1 MNAPAAPVV
10 KDLVLIGGG
19 HTHVAVLKR
28 FGMRPVPG
36 VRITVI
42 ARDVHTPYSGML
54 PGFVA
59 GHYTFDEVH
68 IDLARLARFAGAR
81 LYHQPAVGLDLDRR
95 EVRCEGRPPVP
106 YDVLSINVGSTPA
119 FHGVPGAAEVVVPVK
134 PISRFVERWRRLR
147 ARVLSAE
154 APVRIGVVGAGAGGV
169 ELLLAVQF
177 ALQRA
182 LGADRRALFPEMH
195 LFGADETILP
205 TRGRGVRRRLDRV
218 LRARGVRLHLGQPVT
233 AVRDG
238 AVVLGGVA
246 AARDGAVALGD
257 GAAARD
263 DGAVLGGGAAVPLD
277 EILWVTQA
285 GAPPWPRAAGLAVD
299 AEGFIEVADT
309 LRSTSHPDVFAAG
322 DVAAVVGHPREKAG
336 VFAVRQGPPLA
347 RNLRRV
353 LLGRPPQPFRPQ
365 RRFLILVSTGDRY
378 AVGGR
383 GAWSCEGT
391 LVWRW
396 KDRIDRRF
404 MAKYADL
411 PEMRAAE
418 GPAVAAGLAAPD
430 DLKAISTAAMR
441 CGGCGSKVGATPLDR
456 VLARLTP
463 VRRDDVLVGLDAPD
477 DAAVVQVPPGKAL
490 VRTVDAFRAIVDDP
504 FVFGQITAN
513 HCLGDIF
520 AMGAEA
526 QTALAVATVPFGLDR
541 KVEDTL
547 VQLLAG
553 AVGVLNEAGA
563 ALVGGH
569 TSEGA
574 ELALGLSLTGL
585 VDADA
590 VLRKS
595 GLRPGDRLVLTK
607 GLGTGTLFAAEMR
620 MRAKGRWID
629 GAIEAM
635 RQSSRLAAVTLRRHG
650 ATACTDV
657 TGFGLLGH
665 LVEMTRASGVDARL
679 DLAAVPVLDGALET
693 AGAGL
698 LSSLHPHNVRLRRA
712 VDDPGAH
719 AGDPRYRLLYDPQ
732 TAGGL
737 LAGVPA
743 DRAEACVAE
752 LVAQGYPQ
760 AAVVG
765 AVEPRGD
772 QGPPVRLT

>member
-1 MNAPAAPVV
+1 MNDHTVPVV

-19 HTHVAVLKR
+19 HTHVAVLRR
-28 FGMRPVPG
+28 FGMRPEPG
-36 VRITVI
+36 VRITLI

-54 PGFVA
+54 PGLVA
-59 GHYTFDEVH
+59 GHYTFDDVH

-106 YDVLSINVGSTPA
+106 YDIVSINVGSTPA
-119 FHGVPGAAEVVVPVK
+119 FHGVPGAAEAVIPVK
-134 PISRFVERWRRLR
+134 PIGRFVERWTRLR

-154 APVRIGVVGAGAGGV
+154 APMRIGVVGAGAGGV
-169 ELLLAVQF
+169 ELLLAMQF
-177 ALQRA
+177 ALRQMLA
-182 LGADRRALFPEMH
+182 GSDRGGQVPEMH
-195 LFGADETILP
+195 LFGAEETILP
-205 TRGRGVRRRLDRV
+205 THNAGVRQRLERV
-218 LRARGVRLHLGQPVT
+218 LRARGAHLHLGQPVT
-233 AVRDG
+233 AVR
-238 AVVLGGVA
+238 GGV
-246 AARDGAVALGD
+246 VVCGD
-257 GAAARD
+257 GAAVR
-263 DGAVLGGGAAVPLD
+263 LD

-285 GAPPWPRAAGLAVD
+285 GAARWPRDAGLAVD
-299 AEGFIEVADT
+299 DEGFIAVDDT

-322 DVAAVVGHPREKAG
+322 DAAAVVGNPREKAG

-347 RNLRRV
+347 RNLRRA
-353 LLGRPPQPFRPQ
+353 LLGRRPRPFHPQ
-365 RRFLILVSTGDRY
+365 RRFLTLVSTGDRY

-383 GAWSCEGT
+383 GTRSFEGT
-391 LVWRW
+391 LAWRW
-396 KDRIDRRF
+396 KDWIDRRF

-411 PEMRAAE
+411 PEMRRPT
-418 GPAVAAGLAAPD
+418 GPAVSAGLAGPE
-430 DLKAISTAAMR
+430 DLQAISTAAMR

-463 VRRDDVLVGLDAPD
+463 VRRDDVLIGLDAPD
-477 DAAVVQVPPGKAL
+477 DAAVVRVPPGKVL

-504 FVFGQITAN
+504 FVFGEITAN

-547 VQLLAG
+547 AQLLAG
-553 AVGVLNEAGA
+553 AIGVLNEAGA

-574 ELALGLSLTGL
+574 ELGLGLSLTGL
-585 VDADA
+585 VDAGA
-590 VLRKS
+590 ILRKG

-629 GAIEAM
+629 GAIAAM
-635 RQSSRLAAVTLRRHG
+635 RQSSRLAAASLRQHG

-665 LVEMTRASGVDARL
+665 LVEMTRASEVAVRL
-679 DLAAVPVLDGALET
+679 DLPAIPVLDGALET
-693 AGAGL
+693 SRAGF

-712 VDDPGAH
+712 VDDPEEH
-719 AGDPRYRLLYDPQ
+719 AGDPRYRLLFDPQ

-743 DRAEACVAE
+743 DRADACLAD
-752 LVAQGYPQ
+752 LLARGYAQ
-760 AAVVG
+760 AVIIG

-772 QGPPVRLT
+772 DAPPVRLVRGG

>member
-1 MNAPAAPVV
+1 MNDRPVPVV

-28 FGMRPVPG
+28 FGMRPLPG
-36 VRITVI
+36 VRLTLI

-54 PGFVA
+54 PGLVA

-95 EVRCEGRPPVP
+95 EVHCEGRPPVS
-106 YDVLSINVGSTPA
+106 YDVVSINVGSTPA
-119 FHGVPGAAEVVVPVK
+119 FGGVPGAAETAIPVK
-134 PISRFVERWRRLR
+134 PISRFVERWTRLR

-154 APVRIGVVGAGAGGV
+154 VPVRIGVVGAGAGGV

-177 ALQRA
+177 ALGRLLA
-182 LGADRRALFPEMH
+182 GSDRPAPEMH
-195 LFGADETILP
+195 LFGAGGTILP
-205 TRGRGVRRRLDRV
+205 THNPGARRRLERV
-218 LRARGVRLHLGQPVT
+218 LRERGVHRHLGQPVT

-238 AVVLGGVA
+238 AVVT
-246 AARDGAVALGD
+246 GD
-257 GAAARD
+257 GAAV
-263 DGAVLGGGAAVPLD
+263 GLD
-277 EILWVTQA
+277 EVLWVTQA

-299 AEGFIEVADT
+299 DEGFIRVDDT

-322 DVAAVVGHPREKAG
+322 DVAAVVAHPREKAG

-353 LLGRPPQPFRPQ
+353 LLGRRPRPFRPQ
-365 RRFLILVSTGDRY
+365 RRFLTLVSTGDRY

-383 GAWSCEGT
+383 GPWSFEGALAWR
-391 LVWRW
+391 L
-396 KDRIDRRF
+396 KDWIDRRF

-411 PEMRAAE
+411 PEMRAA
-418 GPAVAAGLAAPD
+418 GPVLAAGLAAPD
-430 DLKAISTAAMR
+430 ELKAISTAAMR

-477 DAAVVQVPPGKAL
+477 DAAVVHVPPGKVL

-513 HCLGDIF
+513 HCLGDVF

-547 VQLLAG
+547 VQLLGG
-553 AVGVLNEAGA
+553 AVGVLNDAGA

-590 VLRKS
+590 VLRKG

-607 GLGTGTLFAAEMR
+607 GIGTGTLFAAEMR

-635 RQSSRLAAVTLRRHG
+635 RQSSRLAAATLRRHG

-693 AGAGL
+693 ARAGL

-712 VDDPGAH
+712 VDDPEAH
-719 AGDPRYRLLYDPQ
+719 AADPRYRLLYDPQ

-743 DRAEACVAE
+743 DRADACVAD
-752 LVAQGYPQ
+752 LAAQGYPQ

-772 QGPPVRLT
+772 HGPPVRLT

>member
-1 MNAPAAPVV
+1 MNNRTVPVV
-10 KDLVLIGGG
+10 KDLLLIGGG

-36 VRITVI
+36 VRITLI

-54 PGFVA
+54 PGLVA
-59 GHYTFDEVH
+59 GHYTFDDVH

-81 LYHQPAVGLDLDRR
+81 LFHQPAVGLDLDRR
-95 EVRCEGRPPVP
+95 EVHCEGRPPVP
-106 YDVLSINVGSTPA
+106 YDLVSINVGSTPA
-119 FHGVPGAAEVVVPVK
+119 FDGVPGAAEAAIPVK
-134 PISRFVERWRRLR
+134 PIGRFVERWTRLR
-147 ARVLSAE
+147 ARVLSAG
-154 APVRIGVVGAGAGGV
+154 AAVRIGVVGAGAGGV
-169 ELLLAVQF
+169 ELLLAMQF
-177 ALQRA
+177 ALRQMLA
-182 LGADRRALFPEMH
+182 GSDRPGQVPELH
-195 LFGADETILP
+195 LFGAGETILP
-205 TRGRGVRRRLDRV
+205 THNPGVRRRLEGV
-218 LRARGVRLHLGQPVT
+218 LQARGVHVHLGQPVT
-233 AVRDG
+233 AVREG
-238 AVVLGGVA
+238 AVVI
-246 AARDGAVALGD
+246 GD
-257 GAAARD
+257 GLTVR
-263 DGAVLGGGAAVPLD
+263 LD

-285 GAPPWPRAAGLAVD
+285 GAPPWPGAAGLAVD
-299 AEGFIEVADT
+299 DEGFIEVDDT

-322 DVAAVVGHPREKAG
+322 DVAAVAGHPREKAG

-353 LLGRPPQPFRPQ
+353 LLGRRPRPFHPQ
-365 RRFLILVSTGDRY
+365 RRFLTLVSTGDRY

-383 GAWSCEGT
+383 GPWSFEGA

-396 KDRIDRRF
+396 KDWIDRRF

-411 PEMRAAE
+411 PAMRE
-418 GPAVAAGLAAPD
+418 TGPAVAPGLAAPE
-430 DLKAISTAAMR
+430 DLQAISTAAMR

-456 VLARLTP
+456 VLAQLTP
-463 VRRDDVLVGLDAPD
+463 VRRDDVLIGLDAPD
-477 DAAVVQVPPGKAL
+477 DAAVVRVPPGQVL

-569 TSEGA
+569 TSEGV
-574 ELALGLSLTGL
+574 ELSLGLSLTGL

-590 VLRKS
+590 VLRKG

-635 RQSSRLAAVTLRRHG
+635 RQSSRLAAVSLQRHG

-665 LVEMTRASGVDARL
+665 LVEMTRASGVDVRL
-679 DLAAVPVLDGALET
+679 DLSAIPALDGALET
-693 AGAGL
+693 SRAGL

-712 VDDPGAH
+712 VDEPEGH

-743 DRAEACVAE
+743 DRADACLAD
-752 LVAQGYPQ
+752 LLAQGYAQ
-760 AAVVG
+760 AAIIG

-772 QGPPVRLT
+772 QGPPVRLVRGGWESAP

>member
-1 MNAPAAPVV
+1 MNDRAAPVV

-28 FGMRPVPG
+28 FGMRPLPG
-36 VRITVI
+36 VRVTLI

-59 GHYTFDEVH
+59 GHYTFDDVH
-68 IDLARLARFAGAR
+68 IDLGRLARFAGAR
-81 LYHQPAVGLDLDRR
+81 LLRQPAVGLDLGRR
-95 EVRCEGRPPVP
+95 EVQCERRPPVP
-106 YDVLSINVGSTPA
+106 YDLVSINVGSTPA
-119 FHGVPGAAEVVVPVK
+119 FDGVPGAEAAVIPVK
-134 PISRFVERWRRLR
+134 PIGRFVERWERLR
-147 ARVLSAE
+147 ARVLSAA
-154 APVRIGVVGAGAGGV
+154 APVRVGIVGAGAGGV

-177 ALQRA
+177 ALRRA
-182 LGADRRALFPEMH
+182 LGEERRALFPAMH
-195 LFGADETILP
+195 LFGAGETILP
-205 TRGRGVRRRLDRV
+205 THNRGVRRRLERV
-218 LRARGVRLHLGQPVT
+218 LRARGVHLHLGQPVT
-233 AVRDG
+233 AVHGG
-238 AVVLGGVA
+238 AVV
-246 AARDGAVALGD
+246 R
-257 GAAARD
+257 
-263 DGAVLGGGAAVPLD
+263 GGGAATALD

-299 AEGFIEVADT
+299 EQGFVQVDDT
-309 LRSTSHPDVFAAG
+309 LRSTSHPEVFAAG

-353 LLGRPPQPFRPQ
+353 LLGHRPRPFRPQ
-365 RRFLILVSTGDRY
+365 RRFLTLVSTGDRR

-383 GAWSCEGT
+383 GSRSFEG
-391 LVWRW
+391 VWAWRW

-404 MAKYADL
+404 MAEYTDL
-411 PEMRAAE
+411 PEMPAAAA
-418 GPAVAAGLAAPD
+418 PAVAAGLAGPE
-430 DLKAISTAAMR
+430 DLRAISTAAMR

-477 DAAVVQVPPGKAL
+477 DAAVVRVPPGRVL

-504 FVFGQITAN
+504 FVFGEITAN
-513 HCLGDIF
+513 HCLGDVF

-547 VQLLAG
+547 TQLLAG

-590 VLRKS
+590 VLRKG

-607 GLGTGTLFAAEMR
+607 GLGTGTLFAADMR
-620 MRAKGRWID
+620 LRARGRWID
-629 GAIEAM
+629 RAVEAM
-635 RQSSRLAAVTLRRHG
+635 RQSSRLAAVSLRGHG

-665 LVEMTRASGVDARL
+665 LVEMTRASGVDVRL
-679 DLAAVPVLDGALET
+679 DLSAVPVLDGALET
-693 AGAGL
+693 SRAGL
-698 LSSLHPHNVRLRRA
+698 LSSLHPHNLRLRRA
-712 VDDPGAH
+712 VDDPEAH
-719 AGDPRYRLLYDPQ
+719 AADPLYRLLYDPQ

-743 DRAEACVAE
+743 DRADACVAD
-752 LVAQGYPQ
+752 LRARGYAR
-760 AAVVG
+760 AAIIG
-765 AVEPRGD
+765 LVEPREDG
-772 QGPPVRLT
+772 GPPVRLTAPGR

>member
-1 MNAPAAPVV
+1 MNDRAAPVV

-36 VRITVI
+36 VRITLI

-54 PGFVA
+54 PGLVA
-59 GHYTFDEVH
+59 GHYTFDDAH
-68 IDLARLARFAGAR
+68 IDLGRLARFAGAR
-81 LYHQPAVGLDLDRR
+81 LFHQAAVGLDLERR
-95 EVRCEGRPPVP
+95 EVQCEGRPPVP
-106 YDVLSINVGSTPA
+106 YDLVSINVGSTPA
-119 FHGVPGAAEVVVPVK
+119 FHGAPGAEAAAIPVK
-134 PISRFVERWRRLR
+134 PISGFVERWTRLR

-154 APVRIGVVGAGAGGV
+154 TPVRIGVVGAGAGGV

-177 ALQRA
+177 ALRRG
-182 LGADRRALFPEMH
+182 LGDGRRDLFPAMH

-205 TRGRGVRRRLDRV
+205 THNRGVRRRLERV
-218 LRARGVRLHLGQPVT
+218 LRARGVHLHLGQPVT
-233 AVRDG
+233 AVRGG
-238 AVVLGGVA
+238 AVVRA
-246 AARDGAVALGD
+246 
-257 GAAARD
+257 
-263 DGAVLGGGAAVPLD
+263 GGAAVALD

-285 GAPPWPRAAGLAVD
+285 GAPPWPGAAGLAVD
-299 AEGFIEVADT
+299 EHGFVQVDDT

-322 DVAAVVGHPREKAG
+322 DAAAVVGHPREKAG

-353 LLGRPPQPFRPQ
+353 LLGRRPRPFRPQ
-365 RRFLILVSTGDRY
+365 RRFLSLVSTGDCY

-383 GAWSCEGT
+383 GPWSFEGG
-391 LVWRW
+391 LAWRW

-404 MAKYADL
+404 MAQYADL
-411 PEMRAAE
+411 PEMPAAA
-418 GPAVAAGLAAPD
+418 GPAVASGLAGPE
-430 DLKAISTAAMR
+430 DLRAISTAAMR

-477 DAAVVQVPPGKAL
+477 DAAVVQVPPGRVL
-490 VRTVDAFRAIVDDP
+490 VRTVDSFRAIVDDP
-504 FVFGQITAN
+504 FVFGEITAN
-513 HCLGDIF
+513 HCLGDVF

-585 VDADA
+585 VDAGA
-590 VLRKS
+590 VLRKG

-607 GLGTGTLFAAEMR
+607 GLGTGTLFAADMR
-620 MRAKGRWID
+620 MRARGRWIE
-629 GAIEAM
+629 GAIQAM
-635 RQSSRLAAVTLRRHG
+635 RQSSRLAAVSLRGHG

-665 LVEMTRASGVDARL
+665 LVEMTRASGVGVRL
-679 DLAAVPVLDGALET
+679 DLSAVPVLDGALET
-693 AGAGL
+693 SRAGL

-712 VDDPGAH
+712 VDDPEAH
-719 AGDPRYRLLYDPQ
+719 AADPRYRLLYDPQ

-743 DRAEACVAE
+743 DRADACLAD
-752 LVAQGYPQ
+752 LRARGYAQ
-760 AAVVG
+760 AAIIG
-765 AVEPRGD
+765 AVEARED
-772 QGPPVRLT
+772 HGPPVRLAR

>member
-1 MNAPAAPVV
+1 MNDRTVPVV

-19 HTHVAVLKR
+19 HTHVAVLRR

-36 VRITVI
+36 VRITLI
-42 ARDVHTPYSGML
+42 ARDIHTPYSGML
-54 PGFVA
+54 PGLVA
-59 GHYTFDEVH
+59 GHYTFDDVH

-81 LYHQPAVGLDLDRR
+81 LYHQPAAGLDLDRR
-95 EVRCEGRPPVP
+95 EVHCEGRPPVP
-106 YDVLSINVGSTPA
+106 YDLVSINVGSTPA
-119 FHGVPGAAEVVVPVK
+119 FDGVPGAAEAVIPVK
-134 PISRFVERWRRLR
+134 PIGRFVERWTRLR

-154 APVRIGVVGAGAGGV
+154 VPVRIGVVGAGAGGV

-177 ALQRA
+177 ALRQMLAGSNR
-182 LGADRRALFPEMH
+182 GGQVPEMY
-195 LFGADETILP
+195 LFGAGETILP
-205 TRGRGVRRRLDRV
+205 THNPGVRQRLERV
-218 LRARGVRLHLGQPVT
+218 LRARGVHLHLGQPVT
-233 AVRDG
+233 AVRES
-238 AVVLGGVA
+238 VVVC
-246 AARDGAVALGD
+246 GD
-257 GAAARD
+257 GAAVR
-263 DGAVLGGGAAVPLD
+263 LD

-285 GAPPWPRAAGLAVD
+285 GAPSWPRAAGLAVD
-299 AEGFIEVADT
+299 DEGFIEVDDT

-322 DVAAVVGHPREKAG
+322 DVAAVVGNPREKAG

-347 RNLRRV
+347 RNLRRA
-353 LLGRPPQPFRPQ
+353 LLGRRPRPFHPQ
-365 RRFLILVSTGDRY
+365 RQFLTLVSTGDRY

-383 GAWSCEGT
+383 GTRSFEGA
-391 LVWRW
+391 LAWRW
-396 KDRIDRRF
+396 KDWIDRRF

-411 PEMRAAE
+411 QEMRRPT
-418 GPAVAAGLAAPD
+418 GPVISAGLASPE
-430 DLKAISTAAMR
+430 DLQAISTAAMR

-463 VRRDDVLVGLDAPD
+463 VRRDDVLIGLDAPD
-477 DAAVVQVPPGKAL
+477 DAAVVRVPPGKVL

-504 FVFGQITAN
+504 FVFGEITAN

-574 ELALGLSLTGL
+574 ELSLGLSLTGL
-585 VDADA
+585 VDEDA
-590 VLRKS
+590 VLRKD

-629 GAIEAM
+629 GAIAAM
-635 RQSSRLAAVTLRRHG
+635 RQSSRLAALSLQRHG

-665 LVEMTRASGVDARL
+665 LVEMTRASEVDVRL
-679 DLAAVPVLDGALET
+679 DLAAIPVLDGALET
-693 AGAGL
+693 SRAGL

-712 VDDPGAH
+712 VDDPEEH
-719 AGDPRYRLLYDPQ
+719 AGDPRYRLLFDPQ

-743 DRAEACVAE
+743 DRADACLAD
-752 LVAQGYPQ
+752 LVARGYAQ
-760 AAVVG
+760 AAIVG

-772 QGPPVRLT
+772 QGPPVRLVRGA

>member
-1 MNAPAAPVV
+1 MNDRAAPVV

-19 HTHVAVLKR
+19 HTHVAVLRR
-28 FGMRPVPG
+28 FGMRPLPG
-36 VRITVI
+36 VRVTLI

-59 GHYTFDEVH
+59 GHYTFDDVH
-68 IDLARLARFAGAR
+68 IDLGRLARFAGVR
-81 LYHQPAVGLDLDRR
+81 LLRQPAVGLDLERR
-95 EVRCEGRPPVP
+95 EVQCEGRPPVP
-106 YDVLSINVGSTPA
+106 YDLVSINVGSTPA
-119 FHGVPGAAEVVVPVK
+119 FDGAPGAEAAVIPVK
-134 PISRFVERWRRLR
+134 PIGRFVERWERLR

-154 APVRIGVVGAGAGGV
+154 APVRVGVVGAGAGGV

-177 ALQRA
+177 ALRRA
-182 LGADRRALFPEMH
+182 LGEERRALFPVMH
-195 LFGADETILP
+195 LFGAGATILP
-205 TRGRGVRRRLDRV
+205 THNRGVRRRLERV
-218 LRARGVRLHLGQPVT
+218 LRARDVRLHLGPPVT

-238 AVVLGGVA
+238 AVVTA
-246 AARDGAVALGD
+246 D
-257 GAAARD
+257 GAAVA
-263 DGAVLGGGAAVPLD
+263 LD

-285 GAPPWPRAAGLAVD
+285 GAAPWPRAAGLAVD
-299 AEGFIEVADT
+299 EQGFVEVDDT
-309 LRSTSHPDVFAAG
+309 LRSTSHPEVFAAG
-322 DVAAVVGHPREKAG
+322 DAAAVVGHPREKAG

-353 LLGRPPQPFRPQ
+353 LLGRRPRPFRPQ
-365 RRFLILVSTGDRY
+365 HRFLALVSTGDRR

-383 GAWSCEGT
+383 GPWSFEGA
-391 LVWRW
+391 LAWRW

-404 MAKYADL
+404 MARYADL
-411 PEMRAAE
+411 PEMPAAA
-418 GPAVAAGLAAPD
+418 GPAVAAGLAGPD
-430 DLKAISTAAMR
+430 DLRAISTAAMR

-477 DAAVVQVPPGKAL
+477 DAAVVRVPPGRVL
-490 VRTVDAFRAIVDDP
+490 VQTVDAFRAIVDDP
-504 FVFGQITAN
+504 FVFGEITAN

-553 AVGVLNEAGA
+553 AVGVLDEAGA

-590 VLRKS
+590 VLRKG

-607 GLGTGTLFAAEMR
+607 GLGTGTLFAADMR
-620 MRAKGRWID
+620 MRARGRWID
-629 GAIEAM
+629 GAVAAM
-635 RQSSRLAAVTLRRHG
+635 RQSSRRAAVSLREHE

-665 LVEMTRASGVDARL
+665 LVEMTRASGVDVRL
-679 DLAAVPVLDGALET
+679 DLSAVPVLDGALET
-693 AGAGL
+693 SRAGL

-712 VDDPGAH
+712 VDDPEAH
-719 AGDPRYRLLYDPQ
+719 AADPRYRLLYDPQ

-743 DRAEACVAE
+743 ERADACVAD
-752 LVAQGYPQ
+752 LRARGYAQ
-760 AAVVG
+760 AAVIG
-765 AVEPRGD
+765 AVEPRADGA
-772 QGPPVRLT
+772 PPVRLTR